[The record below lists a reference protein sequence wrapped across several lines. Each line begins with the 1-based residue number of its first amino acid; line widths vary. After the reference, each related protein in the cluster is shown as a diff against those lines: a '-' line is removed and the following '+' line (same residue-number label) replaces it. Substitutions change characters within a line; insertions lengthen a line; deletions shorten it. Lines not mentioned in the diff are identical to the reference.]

1 MLLAGLVPL
10 AAPPI
15 AVAQDAQYWSI
26 QYGPVGQLV
35 GGQLIGGVSDLSATF
50 YNPGAL
56 ALRNESSYLL
66 STESV
71 QWEKL
76 STEPQPGIAVFDT
89 SSSTFGAAPS
99 LLAGVLPRWFGD
111 KNRLAWSFLT
121 RQKLDVRVGQRFTD
135 PLAGASASASE
146 SYLDQRAHEEW
157 AGLTLSRAL
166 SDSVGIGITWYGVYR
181 GQRTRKELSFLA
193 VAANGQDGLSVSG
206 VSDFEFSHYR
216 MLAKLGAA
224 WRTKTGTPGS
234 PSPRPASEPS
244 AAARPPIRSRSRAS
258 TRTATA
264 VPIRPCSQSATEE
277 DLDSEYRSSWALGGG
292 VSRRA
297 GGTRLYASAEWYA
310 PVERFTVLEAPEGA
324 PGASR
329 LTQAL
334 RSVLNAGVGFE
345 HVLSEEVSVYGAFH
359 TDFSASE
366 GSARSNVAVS
376 DWDLYHFS
384 GGLSFRFRDNRFT
397 LGASWARGSTDRPLD
412 TPIPP
417 EQLPEAGLD
426 RGGDDPLLEGDLPA
440 RLPVRELTWR
450 RARREERAGCE
461 RRPCSSPCRAPPRPP
476 RRRSTSWCCATA
488 AA

>member
-1 MLLAGLVPL
+1 VAWRRRAPARLWLFVGLVSFA
-10 AAPPI
+10 AAPRGS
-15 AVAQDAQYWSI
+15 AQDTHYWAI

-35 GGQLIGGVSDLSATF
+35 GGQLIGGVTDLSATF

-56 ALRNESSYLL
+56 SLRNESSYLL

-71 QWEKL
+71 QWEVL

-111 KNRLAWSFLT
+111 DTRLAWSFLT
-121 RQKLDVRVGQRFTD
+121 RQKLDVRVGQRVTD
-135 PLAGASASASE
+135 PVAGASASASE

-157 AGLTLSRAL
+157 AGLTFSRAL

-181 GQRTRKELSFLA
+181 GQRTRKELSFDA
-193 VAANGQDGLSVSG
+193 VAANGQDALAVSG

-216 MLAKLGAA
+216 TLAKLGAA
-224 WRTKTGTPGS
+224 WRTKDWHAGVSVTTPSLGAFGSGKAAYTISMTGVDANGDG
-234 PSPRPASEPS
+234 RPD
-244 AAARPPIRSRSRAS
+244 PPVLE
-258 TRTATA
+258 T
-264 VPIRPCSQSATEE
+264 ATEE
-277 DLDSEYRSSWALGGG
+277 DLDSEYRSSWALGAG

-310 PVERFTVLEAPEGA
+310 PVERFTALELPAGA

-334 RSVLNAGVGFE
+334 RSVLNAGVGVE

-397 LGASWARGSTDRPLD
+397 LGASWARGSKARPLD

-426 RGGDDPLLEGDLPA
+426 REVTIRYSKVTFLLGFQF
-440 RLPVRELTWR
+440 
-450 RARREERAGCE
+450 G
-461 RRPCSSPCRAPPRPP
+461 S
-476 RRRSTSWCCATA
+476 
-488 AA
+488 